1 MSLALLL
8 DGYLHQDF
16 VVEYGNAESATH
28 AFVRDATVAEVTRAR
43 AELDAF
49 IQAAEQETR
58 QEWLR
63 RLRREGGA
71 WRPRSLAALRNVAE
85 VLHEATSGSLGT
97 SD

>member
-16 VVEYGNAESATH
+16 VVEYGNAESAAQ
-28 AFVRDATVAEVTRAR
+28 AFVREASIAEVTRACV
-43 AELDAF
+43 ELDAF
-49 IQAAEQETR
+49 IGAAERETR
-58 QEWLR
+58 HEWLR

-71 WRPRSLAALRNVAE
+71 WRPRSIAALRNVAN
-85 VLHEATSGSLGT
+85 VLHEATSSSLGT